1 MKTPLHVLLIED
13 VEDEALLLGYELER
27 QGCSLVCERVDTPA
41 ATEAALR
48 RQAWD
53 VVICDY
59 KLPHFDFSAALALV
73 KAFDQDLPFI
83 LVSGTVG
90 EESAV
95 ACMKA
100 GAHDYV
106 MKNNLSRLLPAIER
120 ELREAEIRRQKRRA
134 RSHMELQERSA
145 EWSARRRSRSVRE

>member
-1 MKTPLHVLLIED
+1 MKTPLHVLIIED
-13 VEDEALLLGYELER
+13 IEDEALLLRDELER
-27 QGCSLVCERVDTPA
+27 NGCAVVCERVDTPT

-59 KLPHFDFSAALALV
+59 TLPHFGFSAALALV
-73 KAFDQDLPFI
+73 KAFDPDLPFI

-90 EESAV
+90 EENAV

-106 MKNNLSRLLPAIER
+106 MKHNLTRLVPAIER
-120 ELREAEIRRQKRRA
+120 ELREAEVRRQERRA
-134 RSHMELQERSA
+134 LEELTDLGRPIPPA
-145 EWSARRRSRSVRE
+145 V

>member
-1 MKTPLHVLLIED
+1 MKTPLHVLIIED
-13 VEDEALLLGYELER
+13 IEDEALLLKYELER
-27 QGCSLVCERVDTPA
+27 NGCAVVCERVDTAA

-59 KLPHFDFSAALALV
+59 SLPHFDFSAALALV
-73 KAFDQDLPFI
+73 KAFDPDLPFI

-90 EESAV
+90 EEIAV

-106 MKNNLSRLLPAIER
+106 MKNNLHPAAPRDRTGVARGGGTAATAPSRGRTDRLGRPLPPA
-120 ELREAEIRRQKRRA
+120 
-134 RSHMELQERSA
+134 
-145 EWSARRRSRSVRE
+145 V

>member
-1 MKTPLHVLLIED
+1 MNTHIHILLIED
-13 VEDEALLLGYELER
+13 VEDEALLLRHELER
-27 QGCSLVCERVDTPA
+27 NGCRVVCERVDTPE
-41 ATEAALR
+41 ATERALR

-59 KLPHFDFSAALALV
+59 TLPHFSFSEALALV
-73 KAFDQDLPFI
+73 KAFDPNLPFI

-90 EESAV
+90 EEIAV

-106 MKNNLSRLLPAIER
+106 MKNNLTRLA
-120 ELREAEIRRQKRRA
+120 
-134 RSHMELQERSA
+134 S
-145 EWSARRRSRSVRE
+145 